1 MRNFVKLIIMSLLSV
16 HSELFLLNKSLIKV
30 VFTYA
35 VREIYSKLLVLFT
48 NIPQF
53 GQNPA
58 IQTYID
64 VFCLREVFK
73 VYTVDESKE
82 IIGKILKLIP
92 TNSIESNKT
101 LMTSIICKF
110 QKDMEPYIVVFHAPP
125 PASSVSV
132 SFNANSTSKTNNLSD
147 TSTTNTTTPN
157 AQSTPISNSNN
168 KKKSVNNASNE
179 TSNL

>member
-1 MRNFVKLIIMSLLSV
+1 MSLLSV

-53 GQNPA
+53 GQHPA

-82 IIGKILKLIP
+82 IITKILKLIP

-101 LMTSIICKF
+101 LMSTIISKF
-110 QKDMEPYIVVFHAPP
+110 QKDMEPYIVVFHAQP

-132 SFNANSTSKTNNLSD
+132 SFTSSSSSKTSSLND
-147 TSTTNTTTPN
+147 MTTTTSSATPN
-157 AQSTPISNSNN
+157 AQSTPISSSKKKPTLNTENSN
-168 KKKSVNNASNE
+168 
-179 TSNL
+179 L